1 MNMAP
6 TRQAVLDD
14 IQARLGALL
23 RTGPAAD
30 LERNAKAML
39 AQGFQRLELVTREE
53 FELQREMLARAR
65 ARLEQLEARVAEL
78 EHAAMRPASPQ
89 PAGVQPAAGTQAA
102 PDAAIVTDP
111 RAAALLQPGVTPT
124 TDSRAG

>member
-1 MNMAP
+1 MAT

-39 AQGFQRLELVTREE
+39 AQAFQRLELVTREE
-53 FELQREMLARAR
+53 FDLQRELLVRAR
-65 ARLEQLEARVAEL
+65 GRLEQLEARVAEL
-78 EHAAMRPASPQ
+78 EHAATRAVSPRPAG
-89 PAGVQPAAGTQAA
+89 AQPAARA
-102 PDAAIVTDP
+102 PAESGVAMATDP
-111 RAAALLQPGVTPT
+111 HAPALLQPGATSAT
-124 TDSRAG
+124 GSQAG